1 MSRKKKPHDPLVL
14 NRLSV
19 EELEDV
25 CHVLNGVDGPE
36 LQLALRQ
43 LVVTWQESG
52 PNLINMMF
60 ADGPLWR
67 DMRESLK
74 VQWVPTDTGRAHLV
88 FSPAIS
94 EDKKE
99 KGRDGKYRKTPEGV
113 ALELFYGL
121 TLNPEWDRLCGPC
134 AHCAGYYVKKTVRQT
149 KYCTRQCGSAATA
162 TASTRKRLDE
172 EHADKLR
179 RADAAA
185 RSWPAARA
193 RLNWKQWVSRREPDI
208 TSKWLTRAVNRGQ
221 LRSPEK
227 ATQLSRR
234 RAARC

>member
-1 MSRKKKPHDPLVL
+1 MPRKKKPRDPLVL

-25 CHVLNGVDGPE
+25 CHVLNGEDGPE

-52 PNLINMMF
+52 PNLMNMMF
-60 ADGPLWR
+60 ANGPLWR

-74 VQWVPTDTGRAHLV
+74 VQWVPTDTGRAHLI

-99 KGRDGKYRKTPEGV
+99 KARDGKYRATPEAV
-113 ALELFYGL
+113 ALTLFYTL
-121 TLNPEWDRLCGPC
+121 TLNPEWDRLGGPC
-134 AHCAGYYVKKTVRQT
+134 ARCARYYIKKTARQK
-149 KYCTRQCGSAATA
+149 KYCTRQCGSFATA

-179 RADAAA
+179 RAVAAA
-185 RSWPAARA
+185 RSWPATRA
-193 RLNWKQWVSRREPDI
+193 TLNWKQWVSRREPDI
-208 TSKWLTRAVNRGQ
+208 TSKWLTRAVNRGE
-221 LRSPEK
+221 LRSPER
-227 ATQLSRR
+227 TTHFSRR
-234 RAARC
+234 RAARG